1 MSRFRLWLLW
11 KGWQGCARCVVR
23 TGKLQA
29 GVRRA
34 SEGKLLVGRGRS
46 HGGMGMLEGRQER
59 SSSRGA
65 GASGPLQLLE
75 CTRLEGGD
83 CHASLGEK
91 SQGLRG

>member
-1 MSRFRLWLLW
+1 MRESCWW
-11 KGWQGCARCVVR
+11 AED
-23 TGKLQA
+23 A
-29 GVRRA
+29 PI
-34 SEGKLLVGRGRS
+34 
-46 HGGMGMLEGRQER
+46 GGMGMLEGRQER